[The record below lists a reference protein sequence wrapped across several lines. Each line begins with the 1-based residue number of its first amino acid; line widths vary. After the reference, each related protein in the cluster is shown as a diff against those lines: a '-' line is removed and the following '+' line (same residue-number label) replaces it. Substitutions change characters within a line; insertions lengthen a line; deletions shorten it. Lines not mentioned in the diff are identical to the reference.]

1 MGNWLQ
7 ILNFT
12 RAIKKEKNNKIKLKR
27 DDSKFERSNKWME
40 RWRTHQ
46 AFSLRNSRTLPRSHN
61 PTVGTTLAPFSFR
74 GRSHTWYYYFLFLF
88 LFFSLVYRLARFS
101 IPRAS
106 KMGTHA
112 LSVVLHF
119 RLFTCHALWKSVM
132 RRRRDNHDNG
142 RSTGLAGEFLLLL

>member
-1 MGNWLQ
+1 MSDWLQ

-61 PTVGTTLAPFSFR
+61 PTVGTTLAPFTFR
-74 GRSHTWYYYFLFLF
+74 GRSHTWYFPF
-88 LFFSLVYRLARFS
+88 FFSLFLTCLSFSKIFYPTRKWDGDTRSIGGEVLTWWIMTTAAARDWRENFYYCY
-101 IPRAS
+101 
-106 KMGTHA
+106 KK
-112 LSVVLHF
+112 
-119 RLFTCHALWKSVM
+119 KS
-132 RRRRDNHDNG
+132 
-142 RSTGLAGEFLLLL
+142 L